1 MHCHMVV
8 RLSCILA
15 VFIGFYDFT
24 SFARRRAILT
34 CNTSAYTH
42 TRHPIMTLRRV
53 VAGTWTVV
61 DTRDG
66 GCFSSILF
74 CFFASFCPNVLA
86 CGVGWS
92 WWRFSEN

>member
-1 MHCHMVV
+1 
-8 RLSCILA
+8 
-15 VFIGFYDFT
+15 
-24 SFARRRAILT
+24 
-34 CNTSAYTH
+34 
-42 TRHPIMTLRRV
+42 MTLRRV

-86 CGVGWS
+86 CGVGCGGDFQKI
-92 WWRFSEN
+92 RKEI